1 MTHPSPALAAA
12 LVTATRAELAGV
24 DRAIRAHPFLDR
36 AERGEVRRERLGAFA
51 VQQRAIV
58 SSDRRSFAALA
69 ARFPEPP
76 AGDLFLA
83 LAGGEGE
90 ALRRLDGMAEALG
103 LAPGGLPEG
112 EAIPAAQA
120 YAGYLA
126 RLALGGGRADAALA
140 MLVNLDSWSAN
151 CARLAAA
158 LRAGLGDEGVAFLEF
173 FAAPPASLAES
184 LHETIAQGLA
194 EGEPPGRARGAA
206 RMLQAYELMF
216 WDAMDAG
223 SAG

>member
-1 MTHPSPALAAA
+1 MTDPSHAPAAA
-12 LVTATRAELAGV
+12 LITATRAELADV
-24 DRAIRAHPFLDR
+24 DRAIRAHPFLER
-36 AERGEVRRERLGAFA
+36 AQRGDVPRERLRAFA
-51 VQQRAIV
+51 AQQHAIV

-103 LAPGGLPEG
+103 LPPTGLAEG
-112 EAIPAAQA
+112 QAIPAAQA
-120 YAGYLA
+120 YAGHLA
-126 RLALGGGRADAALA
+126 RLALGGARADVALA
-140 MLVNLDSWSAN
+140 MLVNLDAWGAN
-151 CARLAAA
+151 CRRLADA

-173 FAAPPASLAES
+173 FTAPPASLAEF

-194 EGEPPGRARGAA
+194 DGESPARARAAA

-223 SAG
+223 LG